1 MIFLDKETKSEL
13 KFLTNWQRIQIFFFF
28 LSFFWAG
35 GGGGGGY
42 GGWLVKFFDNLAK
55 NPNLKKKK
63 NWAGRG
69 GGGRLKGDI
78 FNKEST
84 SDFLL
89 KIGRGMGR

>member
-1 MIFLDKETKSEL
+1 M
-13 KFLTNWQRIQIFFFF
+13 
-28 LSFFWAG
+28 
-35 GGGGGGY
+35 
-42 GGWLVKFFDNLAK
+42 KFFDNLAK